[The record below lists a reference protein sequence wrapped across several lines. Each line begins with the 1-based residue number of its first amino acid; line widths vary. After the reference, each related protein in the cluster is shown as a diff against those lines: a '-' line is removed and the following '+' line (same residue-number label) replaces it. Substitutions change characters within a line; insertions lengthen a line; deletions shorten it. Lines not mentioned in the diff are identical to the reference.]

1 MAGALQLITVEDAA
15 DVLSVSPATVYRR
28 IADGDIPVVNI
39 GRTGGRP
46 RLRINL
52 AALEQYAADHGLDI
66 PKRTIR
72 RGRAA

>member
-1 MAGALQLITVEDAA
+1 MAGALQLVTVEDAA
-15 DVLSVSPATVYRR
+15 DMLAVSPATVYRR

-39 GRTGGRP
+39 GRAGGRP
-46 RLRINL
+46 RLRIDE
-52 AALEQYAADHGLDI
+52 AALRQYAKDRGLVI